1 MSEPTKQP
9 TVPRDEPD
17 DDGDATPHWAELPR
31 LEIGDQASMSMAI
44 RFPPLPEMPAEQPQQ
59 PPGQGKQADFVVVR
73 DEFAALRQL
82 ERLRDSSPKAP
93 TPPSVPA
100 STPLVY
106 GIVVRNTTPMP
117 MYEVRVEHDL
127 PPGVRYLGSEPPA
140 RLMGRRLIWE
150 VGTFEPG
157 SKQRFKIHAQPN
169 RPDSVTPESRA
180 DFRVYQCLHN
190 RTRLLRPSV
199 TLRSALPASASVG
212 ETVSL
217 QIEASNAGPGSADD
231 VRIVAALPHGLA
243 NNDGSILQF
252 LRDRLGP
259 REQFRATVELHVV
272 ENGSWSIPVHLIG
285 NGKVLAST
293 SATIQ
298 TTSPPSTPSPATPTT
313 STSTLATLPATTS
326 PTAKS
331 TSTTPTTTT
340 PTTTTPTTTAP
351 TTTTS
356 TTAAPTT
363 ITLTTATPT
372 TATSTSAT
380 PTTATSTSATPLVP
394 PAPVQTPVFLF
405 DVASRLWAIPVSRVV
420 EVHRHAASLP
430 QGLRVIDL
438 RRLWNLPAGGSP
450 GRIVLVR
457 GERDWTAA
465 IPVDRTLGVVR
476 LTLDST
482 GHSAYHGQPVT
493 LLDLDQLGLESGI
506 PKNATAYSPSA
517 DRNHA

>member
-31 LEIGDQASMSMAI
+31 LEVGDQASMSMAI
-44 RFPPLPEMPAEQPQQ
+44 RFPPLPETPPEQ
-59 PPGQGKQADFVVVR
+59 PPGTGTQADFVVVR

-93 TPPSVPA
+93 TSPAVPA

-117 MYEVRVEHDL
+117 MYEVRIEHDL

-190 RTRLLRPSV
+190 RTRLLRPNV
-199 TLRSALPASASVG
+199 ILRSALPASAAVG

-217 QIEASNAGPGSADD
+217 QIEASNAGPGSAED

-243 NNDGSILQF
+243 HDEGHILQF

-259 REQFRATVELHVV
+259 REQFHAVVELHVV
-272 ENGSWSIPVHLIG
+272 ESGSWSVPVHLIG
-285 NGKVLAST
+285 NGKLLAST
-293 SATIQ
+293 STTIQ
-298 TTSPPSTPSPATPTT
+298 TTSPT
-313 STSTLATLPATTS
+313 S
-326 PTAKS
+326 
-331 TSTTPTTTT
+331 
-340 PTTTTPTTTAP
+340 AP
-351 TTTTS
+351 
-356 TTAAPTT
+356 TTAAPITT
-363 ITLTTATPT
+363 TSPASTPM
-372 TATSTSAT
+372 
-380 PTTATSTSATPLVP
+380 VP

-405 DVASRLWAIPVSRVV
+405 DVASRLWAIPVSRVI

-430 QGLRVIDL
+430 EGSRVIDL

-450 GRIVLVR
+450 GRIVLLR
-457 GERDWTAA
+457 SEQDWTAA
-465 IPVDRTLGVVR
+465 LPVDRTLGVVR

-493 LLDLDQLGLESGI
+493 LLDLDQLGRELGT
-506 PKNATAYSPSA
+506 PKNAVANPPSA